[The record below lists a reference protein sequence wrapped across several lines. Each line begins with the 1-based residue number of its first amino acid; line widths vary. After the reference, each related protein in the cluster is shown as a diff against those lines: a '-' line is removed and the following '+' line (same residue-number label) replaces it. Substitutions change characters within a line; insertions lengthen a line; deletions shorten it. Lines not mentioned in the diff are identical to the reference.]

1 MSKKIIVPQ
10 KGETLKDLRD
20 RRNLSQLRMAEQ
32 LEKVLYDAT
41 QVRYSIQQS
50 DVSRLETEKATID
63 LPKLLAYV
71 LLCKV
76 SASELI
82 TAPFNVLLNHPGA
95 MRLHTFTRDQD
106 AERKLLE
113 LEQGGRVLISPEFP
127 SSFFR
132 LSPDSSRFK
141 QLDSPDYLSREIYT
155 AEAFLNFLFSPVSRY
170 SLEDKTHIL
179 KTCIQYFQQ
188 SINHN
193 LFFFSASQLPTFSQ
207 LPTLQLLPARRTLLI
222 SAPAHNFHSGD
233 AFIEISDP
241 GIYTDA
247 AAFYSKL
254 PTFENSTIYL
264 RIGLETLEKMR
275 AGGLAREAIQ
285 FFGREVMR
293 TRDSNALTVIKS
305 FSPEIQQMLHE

>member
-155 AEAFLNFLFSPVSRY
+155 ASLSEFPVFPGESLQPGRQNPYSENLYPVFSAKHQSQPVFLFRVTVADLQPAAHAATATGTPDPADLGPCITFTAVMPSSR
-170 SLEDKTHIL
+170 SAIRAFILMQPRFTANCRPL
-179 KTCIQYFQQ
+179 KTAPFIC
-188 SINHN
+188 
-193 LFFFSASQLPTFSQ
+193 AS
-207 LPTLQLLPARRTLLI
+207 
-222 SAPAHNFHSGD
+222 
-233 AFIEISDP
+233 
-241 GIYTDA
+241 
-247 AAFYSKL
+247 
-254 PTFENSTIYL
+254 
-264 RIGLETLEKMR
+264 GLETLEKMR

-285 FFGREVMR
+285 FWPGSDAHQQCPD
-293 TRDSNALTVIKS
+293 RD
-305 FSPEIQQMLHE
+305 